1 MCESTGTVYNMCLIL
16 ANLSKKE
23 SDLIPSEKHILLI
36 LCLHADKD
44 THLCWPSFKSLICDS
59 GYSRDTINRCMHGLR
74 GKNKIFDTGLKKGR
88 TKSIVQ
94 YEIVF
99 HKEYDSQTPSNPKQ
113 SDGALKQSDSQTAK
127 QSDGKYR
134 KDHSFKDHR
143 KERYTPEI
151 LQKYQ
156 EYVGMFKTKQRLGM
170 EDKDASPLAIE
181 EWANLNHNH

>member
-1 MCESTGTVYNMCLIL
+1 
-16 ANLSKKE
+16 
-23 SDLIPSEKHILLI
+23 
-36 LCLHADKD
+36 
-44 THLCWPSFKSLICDS
+44 
-59 GYSRDTINRCMHGLR
+59 MHGLR

-134 KDHSFKDHR
+134 
-143 KERYTPEI
+143 
-151 LQKYQ
+151 
-156 EYVGMFKTKQRLGM
+156 
-170 EDKDASPLAIE
+170 
-181 EWANLNHNH
+181 